1 MNSLGIRPGAMT
13 AELWARVRTTVRV
26 LHLGAL
32 VLTLGFSPSTWRSP
46 WRAPLAAQAVRAALP
61 LLPWF
66 ALLAAIVSV
75 VLTRIVL
82 VTAQSYGL
90 SPLALEM
97 VVRVLVIELV
107 PLAAAFAVAL
117 FVTLP
122 MAGELLALR
131 RAGRLEGRADA
142 LRAEIAPRALAGCFT
157 VMLLAAVAGAVAL
170 VLAYLMAYGFTP
182 WALSRYTRLVGH
194 IFSPALVTVFAL
206 KTLALALAV
215 AVLPIGSALHDRDDA
230 RRPGDVELHGL
241 VRLFLVILA
250 VEVLALAGNY
260 L

>member
-1 MNSLGIRPGAMT
+1 MDTVGIQPAALALG
-13 AELWARVRTTVRV
+13 LWARLRTTVRV

-32 VLTLGFSPSTWRSP
+32 VLTLGCMPSTWRAP
-46 WRAPLAAQAVRAALP
+46 WRAPLAEQVVRAALP

-66 ALLAAIVSV
+66 ALLSAIVSV

-82 VTAQSYGL
+82 VSAQSYGL

-107 PLAAAFAVAL
+107 PMAAAFAVAL

-122 MAGELLALR
+122 MAAELLAAR
-131 RAGRLEGRADA
+131 RAGHLEGRPDT
-142 LRAEIAPRALAGCFT
+142 LRGQIAPRALAGLFT
-157 VMLLAAVAGAVAL
+157 GLLLAAVAGAVAL

-182 WALSRYTRLVGH
+182 WALERYTRLVGH
-194 IFSPALVTVFAL
+194 IFSPALVVVFAL
-206 KTLALALAV
+206 KTGALALAV

-230 RRPGDVELHGL
+230 TRPDNVALRGL
-241 VRLFLVILA
+241 VRLFVVILA